1 MNNYIKNLV
10 EAFDFN
16 SINNK
21 KNINAIEKIYAYLQ
35 NKIYN
40 KLPLDKEDYK
50 ILKNSPGFYTV
61 VNKKELEDL
70 IGYAIE

>member
-16 SINNK
+16 SVNNK
-21 KNINAIEKIYAYLQ
+21 KNINAIEKIYVYLQ

-40 KLPLDKEDYK
+40 KQPLNKEDYE
-50 ILKNSPGFYTV
+50 ILKKSPGFYTV
-61 VNKKELEDL
+61 VNKKELDEL

>member
-16 SINNK
+16 SVNNK
-21 KNINAIEKIYAYLQ
+21 KNLNVTEKIYAYLQ

-40 KLPLDKEDYK
+40 KLSLDKEDYE